1 MKRTAKGA
9 ATMRPSS
16 IMQFMSKATG
26 LVPRGVSAKS
36 PGGPATGTGPTP
48 APAPEKSDLLKNYS
62 SKDPVNLTLRNVL
75 SKDPVNLTMRSD
87 SLKNLS
93 LKNLSPKDPVNPTPN
108 LIQGNSCAMQSA
120 PFSSSGPDTLV
131 NGGADFFAAGKRPLA
146 EMLDKSECS
155 ATPAKKPCPDTR
167 ATELRRKHETRLNE
181 ATRAYLADVQ
191 RLHREEIAAVR
202 RNLEQTEAEHCAFFE
217 GEPLEAPH
225 LAAKRSGI
233 LFQKRRHLEKK
244 LHQLEQWSP
253 LAEAQETV
261 RSYLLRHSTATE
273 AECAAIVQDFVGRYC
288 ENSSPVHRCNTML
301 CPTCQIPMNIMH
313 DDGFL
318 LCVKCLATQVH
329 TERTSFNGQSGGDDA
344 DIHLI
349 SNKRESN
356 FRDFLHLLQGKKLN
370 PALEAKMPLIAKSL
384 GHLVPSWASFALC
397 SSTVQSAI
405 VENLTTLGLRKFSK
419 YVVLIE
425 SRLRKIPVPAI
436 PLQVENRLCTMFLII
451 VDPYERHKPASR
463 KHFISYA
470 YCAWQFCRIE
480 KLPHHLPYFR
490 LLKDE
495 KKIMQQDHVFK
506 LVCDELSW
514 EFASPISH
522 GYHCVKHTVS

>member
-1 MKRTAKGA
+1 
-9 ATMRPSS
+9 MRPSS

-26 LVPRGVSAKS
+26 VVPSSVVPPGVVPPGVVPPGVVPPGVVPPGVVPPGVSARA
-36 PGGPATGTGPTP
+36 GGMAAGTRPTAIP
-48 APAPEKSDLLKNYS
+48 APKKES
-62 SKDPVNLTLRNVL
+62 SVPFAQ
-75 SKDPVNLTMRSD
+75 
-87 SLKNLS
+87 
-93 LKNLSPKDPVNPTPN
+93 N
-108 LIQGNSCAMQSA
+108 LIQGNSGVMQSA

-131 NGGADFFAAGKRPLA
+131 NGGADFFAKTNTTSTGKRPATEILDNA
-146 EMLDKSECS
+146 ERTP
-155 ATPAKKPCPDTR
+155 TPAKRPCLEGR
-167 ATELRRKHETRLNE
+167 ASDVRQRNETRLNE
-181 ATRAYLADVQ
+181 ATRAYLAEVQ
-191 RLHREEIAAVR
+191 RLHREDIAAVHR
-202 RNLEQTEAEHCAFFE
+202 KLEQIEEEHNAFFE
-217 GEPLEAPH
+217 GEPVEAPH

-233 LFQKRRHLEKK
+233 LFQKKRNLEKK
-244 LHQLEQWSP
+244 MQQLEQWSP

-261 RSYLLRHSTATE
+261 RTYLMRHSSANE

-288 ENSSPVHRCNTML
+288 EKSSPVHRCNTML

-318 LCVKCLATQVH
+318 LCVRCLATQVH

-384 GHLVPSWASFALC
+384 GHLVPSWSSFALC

-436 PLQVENRLCTMFLII
+436 PLQIENRLCTMFLII

-480 KLPHHLPYFR
+480 KIPHHLPYFR

-506 LVCDELSW
+506 QVCDELSW

-522 GYHCVKHTVS
+522 GYHTNN